1 MLTRASVV
9 HEADTQRT
17 QSVEKNQCSTLHAE
31 KHPTHL
37 HSRRTPAH
45 VHPAGAVAGAVKRA
59 PRKASPELGVR
70 FHARGCS
77 SRLRACIGFGKKA
90 VEKGESGGEGRVAWA
105 MVGARRARLPRWR
118 RRWAGTKGP
127 AAQRNSQAD
136 TPPP

>member
-77 SRLRACIGFGKKA
+77 S
-90 VEKGESGGEGRVAWA
+90 SS
-105 MVGARRARLPRWR
+105 RRARNGTDRSSSGRPRGRHW
-118 RRWAGTKGP
+118 RWAPTV
-127 AAQRNSQAD
+127 SVL
-136 TPPP
+136 

>member
-90 VEKGESGGEGRVAWA
+90 VEKVWGGGEGSL
-105 MVGARRARLPRWR
+105 GDGRRATGAP
-118 RRWAGTKGP
+118 AKMAPSVGGHKGTSGP
-127 AAQRNSQAD
+127 EEQPGRHPSSS
-136 TPPP
+136 